1 MTINTIVNSKDNLE
15 LLRDNINLLKHKID
29 VINDELHSNIPT
41 KKGLVYQINDL
52 NEAIFDIKR
61 IIHIGIGIML
71 IINILPQLKT
81 ILTILR

>member
-29 VINDELHSNIPT
+29 VINDGLHSNIPT

>member
-1 MTINTIVNSKDNLE
+1 MTINTTANSKDNIE

-52 NEAIFDIKR
+52 NEAVFDIKR

>member
-1 MTINTIVNSKDNLE
+1 MTINTTANSKDNLE